1 MELTFSHFG
10 YCLISCLELTFRE
23 LTLFVLS
30 YFQLASF
37 LGLIGWRLWYVSL
50 FVCMCASQF
59 EFLAL

>member
-30 YFQLASF
+30 YFQKS
-37 LGLIGWRLWYVSL
+37 RLDL
-50 FVCMCASQF
+50 TFVELTLTCIWN
-59 EFLAL
+59 